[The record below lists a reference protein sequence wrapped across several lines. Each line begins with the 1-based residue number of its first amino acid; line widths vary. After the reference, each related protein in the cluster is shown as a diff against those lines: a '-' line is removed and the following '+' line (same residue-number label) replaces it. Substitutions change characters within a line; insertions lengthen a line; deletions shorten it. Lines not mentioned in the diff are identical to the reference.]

1 MILLQAITAGE
12 FVEEPSELIVL
23 QWYAASCLM
32 RLFSDWRMLSDAGL
46 MQDRVVSAHKLG
58 AEC

>member
-1 MILLQAITAGE
+1 MNKRVSDTMILLQAITAGE

-32 RLFSDWRMLSDAGL
+32 RLFSD
-46 MQDRVVSAHKLG
+46 
-58 AEC
+58 